1 MSTQNHRFP
10 VLRFALCATVAT
22 IAVVAN
28 AGLLTVKFGS
38 AMEVEINGET
48 QSFDA
53 DDTFTPTA
61 IPCVY
66 KMRPAN
72 IADGERTY
80 AIKGSD
86 NVQGS
91 NPCWRFPQYGDGN
104 WVRVALD
111 PYPASD
117 TEVVLTAY
125 KTSNFFYVDATHGD
139 DGWDGSTATIPTQEM
154 IDAGGTIHG
163 PKKSLQAAHDAVT
176 GDYPIVFAAPGV
188 YNTGVATNYQSG
200 TSNPCIRRLVA
211 TKNYIGF
218 IASEGP
224 TATFIVG
231 APDSTAANGCG
242 AESVGGV
249 CMLASSSNVPQFLQ
263 GFTIT
268 GCYSPASQSAAS
280 QYGIGFY
287 GKGGYRSYCLDC
299 VISNNYAV
307 SSGSASSY
315 GVVERCRIMENDDNQ
330 NTTYYGVFVSCVFA
344 GNKRRMSDST
354 DQNRALI
361 SRSQSYFCTYDLRTG
376 MPPSVGRKRI
386 EDNNSS
392 LRTALVCGLSEKSE
406 TTTNATRWC
415 DSRAIDDPGFANAE
429 ARDYRLGIDS
439 PAMNASS
446 YVDDLD
452 GTARMLMTSDVD
464 GRMPVLN
471 DGMLRL
477 GAVWNEP
484 NTWYVAQAG
493 GDDSNDGT
501 SPERAKATIKAATAL
516 SFSGDVIRVAPG
528 TYGIAEGTQTAT
540 TKIAAR
546 VVVPE
551 FVTVESTDGA
561 EKTIIVGA
569 SATGGQIDNA
579 TYGTGTNA
587 VRCVYA
593 RDGATIR
600 GFTLTGGRGIGAT
613 ITSGDGLGAAFYSET
628 ALGATIDSCI
638 VSNNIAYR
646 GAIYNGV
653 IRNSRVFGNT
663 APDRGA
669 AGYGCKWY
677 GSIVD
682 GNIGPYVVYNAVVVE
697 NCTVGA
703 DNLTISGGANTQA
716 FGWYISQDRA
726 IVNTVV
732 LGGKLYY
739 GGGGKLYCTN
749 CIVKSGDTSWTGIP
763 AGRLYDTIVGSSVQA
778 EVDGSYRPVLGSF
791 AGIDRTGATHSDV
804 LGDRDLYGTPRIL
817 NGAIDIG
824 AVEYDWRPAFA
835 QAVSRRLTF
844 TEVSPS
850 VTTNATGGLLLPSS
864 CEIAG
869 TVSEG
874 GKYSFEFDL
883 PGGAVEVFV
892 GDIKVGML
900 ASVGRQAITVNIPD
914 ATTEFRIVF
923 VPDLE
928 SPCAAV
934 LNRIAVNTGFTIMVL

>member
-1 MSTQNHRFP
+1 MRAQKPRFH
-10 VLRFALCATVAT
+10 VLRLAFCVTAATVA
-22 IAVVAN
+22 AVAN

-38 AMEVEINGET
+38 DMEVEINGEA
-48 QSFDA
+48 QLFEA

-72 IADGERTY
+72 LADGERTY

-86 NVQGS
+86 CVFGS
-91 NPCWRFPQYGDGN
+91 NPYWRFPQYGDGN

-125 KTSNFFYVDATHGD
+125 KTSNFFYVDAMHGD
-139 DGWDGSTATIPTQEM
+139 DGWDGTTATIPTQEM

-200 TSNPCIRRLVA
+200 TSSPCIRRLVA

-249 CMLASSSNVPQFLQ
+249 YMLASSSNIPQFLQ

-268 GCYSPASQSAAS
+268 ACYSPASQSAAS
-280 QYGIGFY
+280 QYGIGFC

-307 SSGSASSY
+307 SSGSAASY

-330 NTTYYGVFVSCVFA
+330 SATYYGVFVSCVFA
-344 GNKRRMSDST
+344 GNKRRMADSSY
-354 DQNRALI
+354 QNRALI

-376 MPPSVGRKRI
+376 MPPSVGRKRL
-386 EDNNSS
+386 EDDNSS

-415 DSRAIDDPGFANAE
+415 DSRAIDDPGFANAA
-429 ARDYRLGIDS
+429 ARDYRLGIRS

-446 YVDDLD
+446 YADDLD

-484 NTWYVAQAG
+484 NTWYVAQIG

-501 SPERAKATIKAATAL
+501 SPEHAKATIRAATAL

-528 TYGIAEGTQTAT
+528 TYGIEEGKQTAT

-551 FVTVESTDGA
+551 CVTIESTDGA
-561 EKTIIVGA
+561 EQTIIVGE

-646 GAIYNGV
+646 GTIYNGV
-653 IRNSRVFGNT
+653 IRSSRVFGNT
-663 APDRGA
+663 APERGA

-677 GSIVD
+677 GSIID
-682 GNIGPYVVYNAVVVE
+682 GNIGPYTIYNAVVVE

-716 FGWYISQDRA
+716 FGWYSAQDRA

-763 AGRLYDTIVGSSVQA
+763 EERLHETIVGSSAQA
-778 EVDGSYRPVLGSF
+778 EVDGRYRPVLGSF
-791 AGIDRTGATHSDV
+791 AGIDCAGATRSDE

-817 NGAIDIG
+817 NGAVDIG

-835 QAVSRRLTF
+835 QAVGRRLTF
-844 TEVSPS
+844 TDVSPS
-850 VTTNATGGLLLPSS
+850 VTTNATGGLLLASP

-874 GKYSFEFDL
+874 GKYSLEFDL
-883 PGGAVEVFV
+883 LGGTIDVYV
-892 GDIKVGML
+892 GDIKLSTL
-900 ASVGRQAITVNIPD
+900 ASVGRQAVVVNIPD
-914 ATTEFRIVF
+914 ATTEFRLVCM
-923 VPDLE
+923 PGPG
-928 SPCAAV
+928 SPGMAV
-934 LNRIAVNTGFTIMVL
+934 LSRIAVSKGFMIVVK